1 MKKILI
7 ASGNSHKI
15 KEISSI
21 ISDIPSLEM
30 TSLKNFGIS
39 LEVDEN
45 GSTLEE
51 NALIKA
57 KAVYKLLE
65 MPVISDD
72 TGLFV
77 NALNGEPGIYSAR
90 YAGVD
95 ASYKD
100 NCNKLLKNLREIE
113 DDKLQADFKCCICL
127 LINSDKYYFFEG
139 ICRGK
144 ICRSPRGEN
153 GFGYDPVFLPDGFEK
168 TFAELTDD
176 EKNVISHRGRAL
188 EKLKEFLINYL

>member
-21 ISDIPSLEM
+21 ISDIPSLEL
-30 TSLKNFGIS
+30 TSLNNFGVS

-65 MPVISDD
+65 IPVISDD

-90 YAGVD
+90 YAGID
-95 ASYKD
+95 ASYED
-100 NCNKLLKNLREIE
+100 NCNKLLNNLKEI
-113 DDKLQADFKCCICL
+113 DDENLQADFKCCICL
-127 LINSDKYYFFEG
+127 LINSDEYYFFEG

-144 ICRSPRGEN
+144 ICRSPKGEN

-176 EKNVISHRGRAL
+176 EKNLISHRGRAL
-188 EKLKEFLINYL
+188 EKLKEFLINFL